1 MPRMDALAWLQ
12 SLSKFGIRPGLERME
27 VLLTALGEPQRA
39 FAAIHVVGTN
49 GKSTTTRMTEALLL
63 AAGLSVGSTVSPHVR
78 SWSERIQVNGAE
90 ADVAAAVAAVRPA
103 AEAAGATQFEVL
115 VAAAFLAFAEAG
127 VDIAVIEAGLGGR
140 WDATN
145 VVGASVVVL
154 TNVALDHTDLLGDTR
169 ELIAAEKLAVIR
181 PGATVIV
188 GEAEWA
194 AAARAHGAAT
204 VTLGDGT
211 RPIVLATLAAEA
223 HLGRAVDPVAALAV
237 RLPGRA
243 EWRSAAPAELWDGAH
258 NAAGVRFLL
267 AQLAAG
273 HDAAGRDLAGVPAAG
288 FTLCTSILADKGV
301 DEMLDL
307 LAGVAPTVVATS
319 SSSLRALPADELAR
333 HCAGRFALV
342 EAVAAPAAALAR
354 ARELAGPQ
362 GAVLVTGSLYLLA
375 DLAAAQEHAA

>member
-27 VLLTALGEPQRA
+27 VLLTALGEPQHA

-49 GKSTTTRMTEALLL
+49 GKSTTTRMTESLLL

-78 SWSERIQVNGAE
+78 GWSERIQVNGAE
-90 ADVAAAVAAVRPA
+90 ADIAAAVAAVRPA

-194 AAARAHGAAT
+194 AAAHAYGAAT
-204 VTLGDGT
+204 VTIGDGT
-211 RPIVLATLAAEA
+211 RPIELATLAAEA
-223 HLGRAVDPVAALAV
+223 HLGRAVDPAAARAV

-273 HDAAGRDLAGVPAAG
+273 RDAAGRDLAGAPAAG

-319 SSSLRALPADELAR
+319 SSSPRALPADELAR
-333 HCAGRFALV
+333 HCAGRFPLV

-354 ARELAGPQ
+354 ARELAGPR